1 MAVAKKSFFVIITIF
16 FFLSACSILNID
28 RKGQAKNRLV
38 LYSGRSESLVGPIID
53 RFSEIS
59 GIQVEVRYG
68 STAEMAAT
76 ILEEGKNS
84 PADVFFAQDPGGLGA
99 LARVN
104 VFSPLPIS
112 VTNLVDPRFVS
123 PDNFWIGVSGRAR
136 VVVYNTE
143 SLTPEDLPDSLWG
156 FTEPEWKGRIGLP
169 PTNGS
174 FQTMV
179 TGMRFLWGE
188 EKTREWLQGIMAN
201 EPIYYEKNTP
211 TVSAVASGE
220 VEVGFVN
227 HYYLHR
233 FLAEEGP
240 AFAARNYYLSNGDI
254 GSLVMVSGVGILAT
268 SENQANAQLFVEF
281 LLSAE
286 AQEYFSTETFEY
298 PLVENIVPS
307 ADLPS
312 LSSIKIPDIALGDLS
327 DLEGTITLLQEVGM
341 LP

>member
-1 MAVAKKSFFVIITIF
+1 MAVVKKTHFLIIILLVF
-16 FFLSACSILNID
+16 ISACSALNIA
-28 RKGQAKNRLV
+28 GNSEASNQLV
-38 LYSGRSESLVGPIID
+38 LYSGRSETLVGPIIE
-53 RFSEIS
+53 RFSELS
-59 GIQVEVRYG
+59 GIKVEVRYG

-76 ILEEGKNS
+76 ILEEGQNS

-99 LARVN
+99 LAQVN
-104 VFSPLPIS
+104 VFSKLPAKL
-112 VTNLVDPRFVS
+112 TDMVDPRFVS
-123 PDNFWIGVSGRAR
+123 PDSFWIGVSGRAR

-143 SLTPEDLPDSLWG
+143 SLSPEDLPDSLWG
-156 FTEPEWKGRIGLP
+156 FTDSEWKGRIGLP

-188 EKTREWLQGIMAN
+188 DKTREWLQGIMAN
-201 EPIYYEKNTP
+201 APIYYEKNTP

-233 FLAEEGP
+233 FLAEEGS
-240 AFAARNYYLSNGDI
+240 AFTARNYYFSNGDI
-254 GSLVMVSGVGILAT
+254 GSLVMVSGVGILAS
-268 SENQANAQLFVEF
+268 SENQANAQAFVEF
-281 LLSAE
+281 LLSSE

-298 PLVENIVPS
+298 PLVENIIPS
-307 ADLPS
+307 ADIPS
-312 LSSIKIPDIALGDLS
+312 LSTINVPDISLGDLS